1 MNVNLKFIALL
12 LIKFFFAN
20 FTLFTRFSLSTL
32 LLIYS
37 TESESRSVLP
47 SPYFTIVAQHTGS
60 IRHKPAGWSNSQ
72 SYILITSFFFGFELH
87 NGLALK
93 YLYKP
98 NNEQNSFSENAF
110 LVKLP
115 QSLNSNG
122 NVLPETMHFK
132 FSVSCCRRM
141 FQKRSSCPANIYGRK
156 TIICTVSL
164 YV

>member
-12 LIKFFFAN
+12 HIKFFLAN

-47 SPYFTIVAQHTGS
+47 SPYFTIVAQHKGS
-60 IRHKPAGWSNSQ
+60 IRHKACRMIQFTKSHINNF
-72 SYILITSFFFGFELH
+72 IFFGFELH

-98 NNEQNSFSENAF
+98 NYEQNSFSENAF